1 MNELPLKHK
10 GLIYAALAVI
20 TFAAFEQVRHN
31 DFVYYDDS
39 AYIVENPNVNKGL
52 SAKSVIWA
60 FTSYRYM
67 GHWHPLTWLS
77 HILDC
82 ELFGLNPAGHH
93 ITSLLLHIANTLL
106 LFWVFNRM
114 TKAVWQSAFVAAI
127 FAVHPLHV
135 ESVAWVAERKDVLS
149 GLFWMLTLA
158 AYILYTERPT
168 LWKYLLM
175 VLCFCLGLMAKSM
188 LVTLPFVLLLLDY
201 WPLNRFKTK
210 GQIRH
215 TILEKLPLLVPV
227 VISSVMAYA
236 AQQSTGTVV
245 SMAGSSLASRIQNAL
260 VSYVSYICR
269 IFYPDGLAVLYPRH
283 DFPLWQPIVALLI
296 LAAIS
301 IVVFY
306 TRLSKPYLVIG
317 WLWFLGTFVPVI
329 GLVTTGGQAIADR
342 YTYLPSIGISVMAAW
357 GIAELFPG
365 LRYQKSLLAVSAGAV
380 IFALVI
386 HTRTQVLFWRDSETL
401 FEHTLAVTECNP
413 VINNN
418 LGVVLAEQGK
428 YDLAVENYLKAIRY
442 CPDYAEAYNNLA
454 IAYSQIGRY
463 DEVIQACKQAIKFK
477 PDYAKAH
484 YNLGSAYSKVGRY
497 NEAIEAYMQAIK
509 FEPDYAQTY
518 CNLARLYDALGR
530 RDEAIQACKQALK
543 VDPAYADAADLLD
556 RIQKQSP

>member
-1 MNELPLKHK
+1 
-10 GLIYAALAVI
+10 
-20 TFAAFEQVRHN
+20 
-31 DFVYYDDS
+31 
-39 AYIVENPNVNKGL
+39 
-52 SAKSVIWA
+52 
-60 FTSYRYM
+60 
-67 GHWHPLTWLS
+67 
-77 HILDC
+77 
-82 ELFGLNPAGHH
+82 
-93 ITSLLLHIANTLL
+93 
-106 LFWVFNRM
+106 
-114 TKAVWQSAFVAAI
+114 
-127 FAVHPLHV
+127 
-135 ESVAWVAERKDVLS
+135 
-149 GLFWMLTLA
+149 
-158 AYILYTERPT
+158 
-168 LWKYLLM
+168 
-175 VLCFCLGLMAKSM
+175 
-188 LVTLPFVLLLLDY
+188 
-201 WPLNRFKTK
+201 
-210 GQIRH
+210 
-215 TILEKLPLLVPV
+215 
-227 VISSVMAYA
+227 
-236 AQQSTGTVV
+236 
-245 SMAGSSLASRIQNAL
+245 
-260 VSYVSYICR
+260 
-269 IFYPDGLAVLYPRH
+269 
-283 DFPLWQPIVALLI
+283 
-296 LAAIS
+296 
-301 IVVFY
+301 
-306 TRLSKPYLVIG
+306 
-317 WLWFLGTFVPVI
+317 
-329 GLVTTGGQAIADR
+329 
-342 YTYLPSIGISVMAAW
+342 MAAW

-543 VDPAYADAADLLD
+543 IDPACTEAADILD

>member
-543 VDPAYADAADLLD
+543 VDPAYADAADLLS

>member
-1 MNELPLKHK
+1 MNELSLKHK

-114 TKAVWQSAFVAAI
+114 TSAIWQSAFVAAI

-135 ESVAWVAERKDVLS
+135 ESVAWIAERKDVLS

-158 AYILYTERPT
+158 AYVLYTERPT

-175 VLCFCLGLMAKSM
+175 VLSFCLGLMAKSM
-188 LVTLPFVLLLLDY
+188 LITLPFVLLLLDY

-215 TILEKLPLLVPV
+215 TILEKLPMV
-227 VISSVMAYA
+227 VLSLISSVMAYT

-245 SMAGSSLASRIQNAL
+245 SIVGSSLASRIQNAL

-301 IVVFY
+301 AVVFY
-306 TRLSKPYLVIG
+306 TRLSKPYLIIG
-317 WLWFLGTFVPVI
+317 WLWFLGAFVPVI

-543 VDPAYADAADLLD
+543 IDPACTEAADILD

>member
-114 TKAVWQSAFVAAI
+114 TSAIWQSAFVAAI

-135 ESVAWVAERKDVLS
+135 ESVAWIAERKDVLS

-158 AYILYTERPT
+158 AYVLYTERPT

-175 VLCFCLGLMAKSM
+175 VLSFCLGLMAKSM
-188 LVTLPFVLLLLDY
+188 LITLPFVLLLLDY

-215 TILEKLPLLVPV
+215 TILEKLPMV
-227 VISSVMAYA
+227 VLSLISSVMAYT

-245 SMAGSSLASRIQNAL
+245 SIVGSSLASRIQNAL

-301 IVVFY
+301 AVVFY
-306 TRLSKPYLVIG
+306 TRLSKPYLIIG
-317 WLWFLGTFVPVI
+317 WLWFLGAFVPVI

-543 VDPAYADAADLLD
+543 VDPAYADAADLLS